1 MVPSLSCGEVERK
14 HSPSF
19 GDVEGLTRKV
29 GRGWVEEEWEEAEGK
44 GGEVGLGQISV
55 PTGVKGEGE
64 CSVKAQVFLLVPRLE
79 KG

>member
-1 MVPSLSCGEVERK
+1 MGGE
-14 HSPSF
+14 
-19 GDVEGLTRKV
+19 
-29 GRGWVEEEWEEAEGK
+29 EEEWEEAEGK

-64 CSVKAQVFLLVPRLE
+64 CSVKTQVFLPVPRLE